1 MVNPKKSLGQ
11 NFLIDKNICKKILKY
26 TNIKNNIIEIGAC
39 TGYLSEHILQK
50 NPNSLTL
57 VEKDKNLCKILR
69 EKFLKNRRVN
79 VINYDVLKFNLE
91 KITLKN
97 TIILGNLPYNISTQI
112 LLKTISFQKWPP
124 NYEKIIFM
132 FQKEVAER
140 IYAKKDTSPYGR
152 LSIISNFRLK
162 IKDYFN
168 ISKNCF
174 FQNQKLTQR
183 LFSLSLF

>member
-11 NFLIDKNICKKILKY
+11 NFLIDKNICKKICQMATISK
-26 TNIKNNIIEIGAC
+26 KNIIEIGAG
-39 TGYLSEHILQK
+39 TGNLSEHILQK

-57 VEKDKNLCKILR
+57 IEKDKNLCKILR

-112 LLKTISFQKWPP
+112 LLKTISFQRWP
-124 NYEKIIFM
+124 
-132 FQKEVAER
+132 
-140 IYAKKDTSPYGR
+140 SL
-152 LSIISNFRLK
+152 LS
-162 IKDYFN
+162 
-168 ISKNCF
+168 
-174 FQNQKLTQR
+174 
-183 LFSLSLF
+183 